1 MTLVIKNPYTLNV
14 GRQFPVYN
22 HLDCMQ
28 RIEDSSPWQTGRTEN
43 VRVEVRDSQ
52 VVAQVGQ
59 EFYVIG
65 DEGDPNDLLNQSP
78 GNTTGSFTFEGINLQ
93 EDLIPKTVIEEFSAD
108 QRTEQ
113 TPCTSRLRGIQVP
126 SLTRANGS
134 KRLWEFLRDLLND
147 PSTNPSLI
155 KWTNQEKGEFRMVK
169 TKEIARMWGEIK
181 NNDRMNYENMSRAI
195 RYYYKRKIMEPV
207 LNRRLVYRFGPKSH
221 GWRPSN

>member
-1 MTLVIKNPYTLNV
+1 MTLVINNPFTFIHL
-14 GRQFPVYN
+14 PVFDRSW
-22 HLDCMQ
+22 DCMQ
-28 RIEDSSPWQTGRTEN
+28 RIEDSSPYQTIRTEN

-52 VVAQVGQ
+52 VLAQVGK
-59 EFYVIG
+59 EFYCIG

-78 GNTTGSFTFEGINLQ
+78 VKTTRTFTFEGINPP
-93 EDLIPKTVIEEFSAD
+93 EELIPKTVIEEFSAD
-108 QRTEQ
+108 QQTEQ
-113 TPCTSRLRGIQVP
+113 TPRTSRLRGTQVP
-126 SLTRANGS
+126 SVTRTNGS

-147 PSTNPSLI
+147 PTTNPSYI

-181 NNDRMNYENMSRAI
+181 NNERMNYENMSRAI

-221 GWRPSN
+221 GWRLPN